1 MKIEDIIRS
10 SREIEDKY
18 HRTYLNII
26 YSGIWL
32 EQETIRPLKKLDLTH
47 PQYNVMRIVN
57 GYKMPIAIAS
67 IQQRMLFK
75 TSNVTRIVDRLVGK
89 GLLTKSTSVEDRR
102 VVLVDITMEGRAI
115 LHEVHDEIYGT
126 VEAVLSKN
134 LSYEETV
141 LLGQLLDKMRD

>member
-1 MKIEDIIRS
+1 MRIEEIIKS

-32 EQETIRPLKKLDLTH
+32 EQETVTPLKRFDLTH

-57 GYKMPIAIAS
+57 GYKMPITVAS
-67 IQQRMLFK
+67 IQQRMLFRN
-75 TSNVTRIVDRLVGK
+75 SNVTRIIDRLVSK
-89 GLLTKSTSVEDRR
+89 GLLTKSTSLEDRR
-102 VVLVDITMEGRAI
+102 VVLVDITAEGSALLQNVRD
-115 LHEVHDEIYGT
+115 EVYST

-141 LLGQLLDKMRD
+141 LLGQILDKMRD

>member
-1 MKIEDIIRS
+1 MRIEEIIKS

-32 EQETIRPLKKLDLTH
+32 EQETVTPLKRFDLTH

-57 GYKMPIAIAS
+57 GYKMPMTVAS
-67 IQQRMLFK
+67 IQQRMLFRN
-75 TSNVTRIVDRLVGK
+75 SNVTRIIDRLVSK
-89 GLLTKSTSVEDRR
+89 GLLTKSPSLEDRR
-102 VVLVDITMEGRAI
+102 VVLVDITAEGSV
-115 LHEVHDEIYGT
+115 LLQNVHDEVYST